1 MLATPEENATSYWR
15 CGSYAPPGGQDGVA
29 GHGHGS
35 FFFKPGKHFPR
46 SSPSRLI
53 FTDRSRENIRDTGLK
68 NNDLDKTITPNLKV
82 KEAKEKV
89 EVTVPCTTS
98 DCQPGGG
105 AGIGKDGDVR
115 WKRDIPVNCR
125 LVSL

>member
-1 MLATPEENATSYWR
+1 MPPQLASLLHVRTSLGSLMLKFESPI
-15 CGSYAPPGGQDGVA
+15 
-29 GHGHGS
+29 
-35 FFFKPGKHFPR
+35 FKPGKNFPR

-68 NNDLDKTITPNLKV
+68 NNDLDTTITPNLKV
-82 KEAKEKV
+82 KKAKEDV

-98 DCQPGGG
+98 DCKPGGG
-105 AGIGKDGDVR
+105 VGIGKDGDVR

>member
-1 MLATPEENATSYWR
+1 MPPQLASLLHVRTTLGSLMLIFESPL
-15 CGSYAPPGGQDGVA
+15 
-29 GHGHGS
+29 
-35 FFFKPGKHFPR
+35 FKAGKHFPR
-46 SSPSRLI
+46 PSPSRLI

-68 NNDLDKTITPNLKV
+68 NNDLDKTTTPNLKV
-82 KEAKEKV
+82 KESKEKV

-105 AGIGKDGDVR
+105 AGIGKDGSVR

-125 LVSL
+125 LVS

>member
-1 MLATPEENATSYWR
+1 MPPQLASLLHVRTIPGFLMLISESPL
-15 CGSYAPPGGQDGVA
+15 
-29 GHGHGS
+29 
-35 FFFKPGKHFPR
+35 FKPGKHFPR

-53 FTDRSRENIRDTGLK
+53 FTDRSRKNIRDTGQK
-68 NNDLDKTITPNLKV
+68 NNDLDKTTTPNLKV

-98 DCQPGGG
+98 DCKPGGG

>member
-1 MLATPEENATSYWR
+1 MPPQLASLLHVRTILGSLMLVFE
-15 CGSYAPPGGQDGVA
+15 PPL
-29 GHGHGS
+29 
-35 FFFKPGKHFPR
+35 FKPGKHFPR

-98 DCQPGGG
+98 DCKPGG
-105 AGIGKDGDVR
+105 AADFGKDGGVR
-115 WKRDIPVNCR
+115 WKRAIPVTCR
-125 LVSL
+125 LGSL